1 MKFKDF
7 DGEYEVE
14 SVDLFPGALKDD
26 ARSRTTFTT
35 VGGKEWEVREMHNK
49 SKNKA
54 KSSLYNP
61 ATKTILPATVFDAE
75 VADNH
80 QCLAA
85 AAVIP
90 ELTEIEEDSDHV

>member
-61 ATKTILPATVFDAE
+61 ATKTLPAIVFDAE

>member
-14 SVDLFPGALKDD
+14 SIDSPVCVPHSQLW
-26 ARSRTTFTT
+26 
-35 VGGKEWEVREMHNK
+35 VGKNGK
-49 SKNKA
+49 SG

-75 VADNH
+75 VAANH

-85 AAVIP
+85 AAVVP
-90 ELTEIEEDSDHV
+90 EPILI